1 MSDER
6 EWTRAELLAEIDR
19 CLAFAVDD
27 DQGGDPD
34 GWVVLLVVRTVALLR
49 IARRFLAEDEVA
61 DGPAGAGTA
70 E

>member
-1 MSDER
+1 M
-6 EWTRAELLAEIDR
+6 
-19 CLAFAVDD
+19 VDD